1 MKVKF
6 SNETKNNFGKYK
18 DHLQELNEV
27 AKTDN

>member
-6 SNETKNNFGKYK
+6 SNEKKFGKYK

>member
-6 SNETKNNFGKYK
+6 SPHTRDDFGKYK
-18 DHLQELNEV
+18 DYLQELNEV

>member
-6 SNETKNNFGKYK
+6 SNEKKHNFGKYK
-18 DHLQELNEV
+18 DHLQELYEV